1 MKMNASKKKK
11 LILLLTSFTTMLSVT
26 LVALFSTRDPN
37 TSSLIASN
45 EYTLTLSSSNGGG
58 SFPSSYGSGVN
69 NNVHTTKGNTV
80 SFTYSNVKSTSG
92 KFCTVASGG
101 YLYNSTEITGL
112 ESVNASFS
120 GGSLSLYS
128 SKSTTFSGDATS
140 LSSGSTISISPN
152 FNYFKLVASGETA
165 INSITI
171 LYTCATRPEISE
183 VTDIITASDL
193 AATSTSYVSF
203 SGVKKSSDAIYAG
216 QSALNNN
223 ANIQFKS
230 KNSDTGLVSTQSGGT
245 VKSVKITIA
254 SGSNTVEVY
263 GSDSAYTSDTDL
275 FITASQG
282 TKVGGVSSTGTINF
296 TGSYANFAY
305 VGIRSENGAVYISNI
320 EITWT
325 TSGGSSGGGGDTPT
339 PDPDPEAVSLTASFP
354 YQNTYPTSIDVL
366 RSDDSVFDTLS
377 TSISNVQEYDDTYGE
392 YVIAKNEYILITNTN
407 PNVTITSID
416 VKVYKYLNFA
426 VYADDSSTAKYEGDG
441 SQGSGDPVVISVEV
455 NASNSVKIVGNGGG
469 SSTSYTAKIYG
480 VDLYLSG
487 IEGDVDVT
495 SVALNKT
502 STTIAQEQSEQLS
515 ATVAPSY
522 ATNKNVAWSSSDENI
537 ATVSETGLVTGVGVG
552 TATITVTTEDG
563 GFTATCSVTV
573 TAVYLVTS
581 VSLNTTAL
589 ALHPGDQSSL
599 TATVSPSNAT
609 NKNVT
614 WSTSNSSVATVSGGS
629 VTAVAAG
636 TATIT
641 VTTVDGSKTATCT
654 VTVTNVAVTG
664 VTLNKSSL
672 TLTRLD
678 TETLTATVAPTNA
691 TNKNINWSSSNT
703 SIATVN
709 GGTVTA
715 VAAGT
720 ATITATS
727 AADSTKKATC
737 TVTVNPINV
746 TGVIISKTELSLG
759 VGISETITASVSP
772 TNADNPN
779 INWSTSD
786 SSIATVSGGTI
797 TGVAEGTATI
807 TATSAADSTKKATC
821 TVTVTAVTDV
831 TIDLTAQG
839 FSNQQDVSTVTQSPF
854 SLIFAQGSGS
864 NAPKYYDSGT
874 SVRTYANNTLTVET
888 SGTDKITQIVF
899 TVGGTT
905 SAEVTPDS
913 GTYNSSSKTWTG
925 SATSIVFANGTTG
938 QYHYKAVTI
947 TVTPSAPVAA
957 TGVKLP
963 SAKEISSIGTST
975 LPLTYEP
982 SNANTGL
989 AVNWY
994 LSNTSVATINQSS
1007 GEITPKSTGTTDVTV
1022 ELASDT
1028 SKTAT
1033 CTVTVVEQ
1041 AKDEWTILVYMSGNN
1056 LESEDGSATEDL
1068 EEIASISGQP
1078 SDVNVV
1084 VQAGGANS
1092 WKSKYSS
1099 VIKASTRNR
1108 IHLKNKTYVR
1118 DDSTTQAKE
1127 NMGDEATLKS
1137 FIKWGIETYPADKI
1151 GLIFW
1156 NHGGA
1161 MGGCCGD
1168 EQFSDD
1174 YLMNDEI
1181 VRAIRA
1187 AKSETGYTDKFEFIG
1202 YDCCLM
1208 QVQDIAGTNSEFAN
1222 YMVASEASEW
1232 GYGWSYDLWIDKLF
1246 AKQSTTNILD
1256 AIVDGFGE
1264 TTTETYAYWD
1274 EHETEDYPNNQ
1285 TLSYM
1290 NLSYWN
1296 AYQTAWDDMISTINI
1311 NGSSAWNTFKSVVSS
1326 SFKFENGDYDTYD
1339 VGSFISKMKS
1349 STYSSAVKNKVT
1361 TLETAYSNLVAKSF
1375 HGNYYTDAQVTG
1387 LCLFCPIKRSI
1398 SKSDYSTTA
1407 TPFGAYRDACIAYG
1421 TWAS

>member
-1 MKMNASKKKK
+1 MKNLKSKKKK
-11 LILLLTSFTTMLSVT
+11 IVLLLTSFTTMLAVT
-26 LVALFSTRDPN
+26 LVALFSTRDYSS
-37 TSSLIASN
+37 TSLIATN
-45 EYTLTLSSSNGGG
+45 EYSVTLSSSNGGG
-58 SFPSSYGSGVN
+58 GFPSSYGSGVN
-69 NNVHTTKGNTV
+69 ENIHTTKGNKI
-80 SFTYSNVKSTSG
+80 SFTYNNVKSTSN
-92 KFCTVASGG
+92 KFCTVGSGG

-112 ESVNASFS
+112 ESVNVTFS

-193 AATSTSYVSF
+193 AATKAEYVDF
-203 SGVKKSSDAIYAG
+203 SDVKKSSDAVYAG
-216 QSALNNN
+216 NSAKDSSE
-223 ANIQFKS
+223 NIQLRSNKS
-230 KNSDTGLVSTQSGGT
+230 SAGIVTTTSGGT
-245 VKSVKITIA
+245 VSSVKINVA
-254 SGSNTVEVY
+254 SGSNSIDVY
-263 GSDSAYTSDTDL
+263 GSSDAYTSATEL
-275 FITASQG
+275 YNSSSQG
-282 TKVGGVSSTGTINF
+282 TKVGSVTSTGTINF
-296 TGSYANFAY
+296 TGDNANFTH
-305 VGIRSENGAVYISNI
+305 VGIRSGSGAVYISSI
-320 EITWT
+320 EITWAA
-325 TSGGSSGGGGDTPT
+325 SGGSGGGGDTPTPDPDPTPT

-366 RSDDSVFDTLS
+366 RSDDSVFCTLS
-377 TSISNVQEYDDTYGE
+377 TSISNVQEYDDSHGE
-392 YVIAKNEYILITNTN
+392 YVIAKSEYILITNTN

-426 VYADDSSTAKYEGDG
+426 VYSDDSSTAKYEGDG

-469 SSTSYTAKIYG
+469 SSTSFTAKIYG
-480 VDLYLSG
+480 VDLHLSG
-487 IEGDVDVT
+487 IEGDVNVT
-495 SVALNKT
+495 GVTLNKT
-502 STTIAQEQSEQLS
+502 STTIAQEQTEQLT
-515 ATVAPSY
+515 ATITPSY
-522 ATNKNVAWSSSDENI
+522 ATNKNVTWSSSNENI
-537 ATVSETGLVTGVGVG
+537 ASVSETGVVTGVGAG

-573 TAVYLVTS
+573 TAVYHVTG
-581 VSLNTTAL
+581 VSLNPTVL

-614 WSTSNSSVATVSGGS
+614 WSTSNSGVATVSGGS
-629 VTAVAAG
+629 VTAVAGG

-709 GGTVTA
+709 GGTVKA
-715 VAAGT
+715 VAA
-720 ATITATS
+720 
-727 AADSTKKATC
+727 
-737 TVTVNPINV
+737 
-746 TGVIISKTELSLG
+746 
-759 VGISETITASVSP
+759 
-772 TNADNPN
+772 
-779 INWSTSD
+779 
-786 SSIATVSGGTI
+786 
-797 TGVAEGTATI
+797 GTATI

-854 SLIFAQGSGS
+854 SLIFDKGSGS
-864 NAPKYYDSGT
+864 NAPKYYDSGS

-905 SAEVTPDS
+905 NATVTPDS
-913 GTYNSSSKTWTG
+913 GTYNSNSKTWTG
-925 SATSIVFANGTTG
+925 SATSIVFANGTSG

-947 TVTPSAPVAA
+947 TITPSAPVAA

-963 SAKEISSIGTST
+963 SAKEISSTGTST

-994 LSNTSVATINQSS
+994 SSNTSVATINQSS
-1007 GEITPKSTGTTDVTV
+1007 GVITPKSTGTTDITV
-1022 ELASDT
+1022 ELASNT
-1028 SKTAT
+1028 SKTDT

-1056 LESEDGSATEDL
+1056 LESKDGSATEDL

-1118 DDSTTQAKE
+1118 DDSTSQAKE

-1168 EQFSDD
+1168 EQYGDD

-1232 GYGWSYDLWIDKLF
+1232 GYGWSYDLWIDNLF

-1274 EHETEDYPNNQ
+1274 EHEAEDYPNDQ

-1311 NGSSAWNTFKSVVSS
+1311 NSSSAWNTFKSVVSS
-1326 SFKFENGDYDTYD
+1326 SFKFEDGDYDTYD

-1349 STYSSAVKNKVT
+1349 SSYTSAVKNKVT
-1361 TLETAYSNLVAKSF
+1361 ALETAYSNLVAKSF

-1407 TPFGAYRDACIAYG
+1407 TPFGAYRDACISYG
-1421 TWAS
+1421 TWGS